1 MSYDSF
7 VVKVPGENKGDVFMF
22 TLSTCIWCQKT
33 KELLKKLGVKYS
45 YVDVD
50 LVEGDA
56 RNEVVADLVEK
67 NPDSSFPTIVLNDTR
82 VILGFQEAEIRDF
95 VKENSGRSD

>member
-7 VVKVPGENKGDVFMF
+7 IVKVPGDNKGEIFMF

-33 KELLKKLGVKYS
+33 KELLKKLGVRYS

-50 LVEGDA
+50 LVDGSAKE
-56 RNEVVADLVEK
+56 EVTADFAAK
-67 NPDSSFPTIVLNDTR
+67 NPNSSFPTIVFGGEH
-82 VILGFQEAEIRDF
+82 VVLGFQEAEIREYL
-95 VKENSGRSD
+95 KGK

>member
-7 VVKVPGENKGDVFMF
+7 VVKVPGEKKGDIFMF

-33 KELLKKLGVKYS
+33 KELLKTLGVKYE

-50 LVEGDA
+50 LVEGSA
-56 RNEVVADLVEK
+56 RDEVSAAFTAK
-67 NPDSSFPTIVLNDTR
+67 NPNASFPTIVLDGGER
-82 VILGFQEAEIRDF
+82 VILGFQEAEIRDY
-95 VKENSGRSD
+95 VKGK

>member
-7 VVKVPGENKGDVFMF
+7 IVKVPGENKGDIFMF

-50 LVEGDA
+50 LVQGAARDEVTTDLDA
-56 RNEVVADLVEK
+56 K
-67 NPDSSFPTIVLNDTR
+67 NPDSSFPTLVLDGGKQ
-82 VILGFQEAEIRDF
+82 VILGFQEAEIKDYI
-95 VKENSGRSD
+95 KGK

>member
-7 VVKVPGENKGDVFMF
+7 VVKVPGEKKGDIFMF

-33 KELLKKLGVKYS
+33 KDLLKSLGVKYE

-50 LVEGDA
+50 LVEGPA
-56 RNEVVADLVEK
+56 KAEVLAAFTSK
-67 NPDSSFPTIVLNDTR
+67 NPDSSFPTIVLDGGER
-82 VILGFQEAEIRDF
+82 VILGFQEAEIKDYI
-95 VKENSGRSD
+95 KGK

>member
-7 VVKVPGENKGDVFMF
+7 VVKIPGENKGNIFMF

-50 LVEGDA
+50 LVEGEA
-56 RNEVVADLVEK
+56 KGEVVADLTSK
-67 NPDSSFPTIVLNDTR
+67 NPDSSFPTIVLNDSR
-82 VILGFQEAEIRDF
+82 VILGFQESEIRDF
-95 VKENSGRSD
+95 VKGK